1 MIDFLLDIIIAGVS
15 TFGFAI
21 LFRVDFKYIG
31 WGVIGGG
38 LSWAV
43 YLLSGELIPNTF
55 FCALMSAVFAT
66 VYSELLAYIC
76 KTPTTVFLMQALIPL
91 VPGGSLYYT
100 MSNLIMKDYA
110 MAAAKGIATM
120 EVILGVS
127 GGVVAA
133 SLAVYAIR
141 HIKKTK
147 HDNKLNSDK
156 SNGGAA

>member
-1 MIDFLLDIIIAGVS
+1 MIDFLLDVIIAGVS

-31 WGVIGGG
+31 WGVIAGS

-43 YLLSGELIPNTF
+43 YLLSGELVPNTF

-66 VYSELLAYIC
+66 IFSELLAYIC
-76 KTPTTVFLMQALIPL
+76 KTPTTVFLMQALIPM

-110 MAAAKGIATM
+110 AAAVKGIATM

-133 SLAVYAIR
+133 SLVVYAIR
-141 HIKKTK
+141 YIRRNKK
-147 HDNKLNSDK
+147 
-156 SNGGAA
+156 A

>member
-1 MIDFLLDIIIAGVS
+1 MIDFLLDVIIAGVS

-31 WGVIGGG
+31 WGVIAGS

-66 VYSELLAYIC
+66 MFSELLAYIC
-76 KTPTTVFLMQALIPL
+76 KTPTTVFLMQALIPM

-110 MAAAKGIATM
+110 AAAIKGIATM
-120 EVILGVS
+120 EVILCVS

-133 SLAVYAIR
+133 SLVVYAIR
-141 HIKKTK
+141 YIRRNKK
-147 HDNKLNSDK
+147 
-156 SNGGAA
+156 A

>member
-1 MIDFLLDIIIAGVS
+1 MIDFLLDVIIAGVS

-31 WGVIGGG
+31 WGVIAGS

-66 VYSELLAYIC
+66 MFSELLAYIC
-76 KTPTTVFLMQALIPL
+76 KTPTTVFLMQALIPM

-110 MAAAKGIATM
+110 AAAIKGIATM

-133 SLAVYAIR
+133 SLVVYAIR
-141 HIKKTK
+141 YIRRNKK
-147 HDNKLNSDK
+147 
-156 SNGGAA
+156 A

>member
-1 MIDFLLDIIIAGVS
+1 MIDFLLDVIIAGVS

-31 WGVIGGG
+31 WGVIAGS

-66 VYSELLAYIC
+66 IFSELLAYIC
-76 KTPTTVFLMQALIPL
+76 KTPTTVFLMQALIPM

-110 MAAAKGIATM
+110 AAAIKGIATM

-133 SLAVYAIR
+133 SLVVYAIR
-141 HIKKTK
+141 YIRRNKK
-147 HDNKLNSDK
+147 
-156 SNGGAA
+156 A

>member
-1 MIDFLLDIIIAGVS
+1 MMDLLLDIIIAGVS

-21 LFRVDFKYIG
+21 LFRVDFKYIP

-43 YLLSGELIPNTF
+43 YLLSGKLIPNIF

-66 VYSELLAYIC
+66 AYSELLAYIC
-76 KTPTTVFLMQALIPL
+76 KTPTTVFLMQALIPM
-91 VPGGSLYYT
+91 VPGGNLYYT

-110 MAAAKGIATM
+110 MAAEKGIATI
-120 EVILGVS
+120 EVMLGVS

-133 SLAVYAIR
+133 SLVFYAIR
-141 HIKKTK
+141 YTKKRCFERRY
-147 HDNKLNSDK
+147 
-156 SNGGAA
+156 GGVK